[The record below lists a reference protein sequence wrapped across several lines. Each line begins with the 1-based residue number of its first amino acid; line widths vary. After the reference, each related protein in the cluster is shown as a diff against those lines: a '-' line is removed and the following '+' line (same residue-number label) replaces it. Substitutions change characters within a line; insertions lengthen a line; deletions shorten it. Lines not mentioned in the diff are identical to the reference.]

1 MKECAVTIL
10 SILIFS
16 VFIFL
21 GITHIEKN
29 ISETVASYNKSHFD
43 NTVILDAGHGGE
55 DGGAVAFDG
64 TMEKDINLEI
74 CSTISMFF
82 DIFGINYINIRTD
95 DISVGDTSLDTIR
108 ERKAS
113 DIHKRYDIINS
124 TENSVLLSIHQNMF
138 SVEKYSGTQVFYAKS
153 VESSKTLAQCIQSSV
168 VSSLQ
173 NDNKRAIKEGDKSI
187 YLLYNAKRPS
197 VLVECGF
204 MSNMEE
210 LALLKD
216 LQYRSKIS
224 YFIVSGLLEY
234 LLSQKVV

>member
-10 SILIFS
+10 SIIVFS
-16 VFIFL
+16 VCIFL
-21 GITHIEKN
+21 GINQIEKN
-29 ISETVASYNKSHFD
+29 ISETVNSYNKSQFD

-64 TMEKDINLEI
+64 TLEKDINLEI
-74 CSTISMFF
+74 CSAISLFF
-82 DIFGINYINIRTD
+82 DIFGINYINIRTE
-95 DISVGDTSLDTIR
+95 DISVGDTTLETIK

-113 DIHKRYDIINS
+113 DIYKRYDIINT
-124 TENSVLLSIHQNMF
+124 TENSILLSIHQNMF

-153 VESSKTLAQCIQSSV
+153 VDSSKNLAQCIQSSV

-173 NDNKRAIKEGDKSI
+173 NNNKRSIKEGDKSI

-210 LALLKD
+210 LALLNNFE
-216 LQYRSKIS
+216 YRTKIS